1 MHQLNDSLHLCP
13 RLRHRA
19 GRWPRPIVLP
29 AVDSWGLKRH
39 YNCHLLLLEAVRTQC
54 GTHEK
59 FETLAVGEKHS
70 KFAGEQHERQRG
82 GVERR
87 QSSEGIENR
96 GNRIRL
102 IFVSYNNFKL

>member
-1 MHQLNDSLHLCP
+1 M
-13 RLRHRA
+13 
-19 GRWPRPIVLP
+19 
-29 AVDSWGLKRH
+29 DSWGLKRH
-39 YNCHLLLLEAVRTQC
+39 YNCHPLLLEAVRTQC
-54 GTHEK
+54 GAHEK
-59 FETLAVGEKHS
+59 FETLTVREKHS
-70 KFAGEQHERQRG
+70 KFAVEQHEGQRGG